1 MNIQSLASIHRIKK
15 NSYVTPFRTK
25 AGDIFFI
32 VSPGDYPADA
42 YRDAA
47 CFEGMTGLDALA
59 QPRKFADFQQWA
71 AQEILAALQT
81 SIWSVDP
88 DAPLLGSDEVLA
100 KLGNPGEDGDDPV
113 LARLGW

>member
-25 AGDIFFI
+25 GGGIFFLA
-32 VSPGDYPADA
+32 SPGEEPANA
-42 YRDAA
+42 YRDVS
-47 CFEGMTGLDALA
+47 CFEGMTGLNALA

-71 AQEILAALQT
+71 AQEILAALT
-81 SIWSVDP
+81 SILSVDP
-88 DAPLLGSDEVLA
+88 DAAALGSDDVLA

>member
-59 QPRKFADFQQWA
+59 QPRKFADFQEWA

-88 DAPLLGSDEVLA
+88 DVSLLEGDEALA
-100 KLGNPGEDGDDPV
+100 KLGSPAE
-113 LARLGW
+113 

>member
-1 MNIQSLASIHRIKK
+1 MNIQSIASIHRIKK

-25 AGDIFFI
+25 GGGIFFLA
-32 VSPGDYPADA
+32 SPAAEPANA
-42 YRDAA
+42 YRDVS
-47 CFEGMTGLDALA
+47 CFESMTGLDALA
-59 QPRKFADFQQWA
+59 QPRKFADFQEWA
-71 AQEILAALQT
+71 AHEISAALQT

>member
-1 MNIQSLASIHRIKK
+1 MNIQSIASINRIKK

-25 AGDIFFI
+25 GGGIFFLA
-32 VSPGDYPADA
+32 SPGNEPANA
-42 YRDAA
+42 YRDVS

-59 QPRKFADFQQWA
+59 QPIRFADFQQWA

-88 DAPLLGSDEVLA
+88 DVSLLEGDEALA
-100 KLGNPGEDGDDPV
+100 KLGSPAE
-113 LARLGW
+113 

>member
-1 MNIQSLASIHRIKK
+1 MNIQSIASINRIKK

-25 AGDIFFI
+25 GGGIFFLA
-32 VSPGDYPADA
+32 SPASEPANA
-42 YRDAA
+42 YRDVS
-47 CFEGMTGLDALA
+47 CFEGMTGLNALA
-59 QPRKFADFQQWA
+59 QPRKFADFQEWA
-71 AQEILAALQT
+71 AHEISAALQT

-88 DAPLLGSDEVLA
+88 DGALLGSDDVLA

>member
-47 CFEGMTGLDALA
+47 CFEGMTGLDALT
-59 QPRKFADFQQWA
+59 QPRKFLDFQSWA
-71 AQEILAALQT
+71 AEELLSALKT

-88 DAPLLGSDEVLA
+88 DVSLLEGGEGLA
-100 KLGNPGEDGDDPV
+100 KLGSSAE
-113 LARLGW
+113 

>member
-71 AQEILAALQT
+71 AQEILAGLQT

-88 DAPLLGSDEVLA
+88 DAPLGSDEVLA

>member
-1 MNIQSLASIHRIKK
+1 MNIQSIASINRIKK

-25 AGDIFFI
+25 GGGIFFLA
-32 VSPGDYPADA
+32 SPGNEPANA
-42 YRDAA
+42 YRDVS

-59 QPRKFADFQQWA
+59 QPNRFADFQQWA

-88 DAPLLGSDEVLA
+88 DAALGSDDVLA

>member
-25 AGDIFFI
+25 GGGIFFLA
-32 VSPGDYPADA
+32 SPGDEPANA
-42 YRDAA
+42 YRDVS
-47 CFEGMTGLDALA
+47 CFESMTGLNALA
-59 QPRKFADFQQWA
+59 QPRKFADFQEWA
-71 AQEILAALQT
+71 AHEISAALQT

-88 DAPLLGSDEVLA
+88 DGALLGSDDVLA